1 MNFFKKFFK
10 TNENNNYHF
19 VLPRNYSPQ
28 NNLSSELKPL
38 NNLDANVFEDLK
50 SNLEYIK
57 VKYNFL
63 INPKN
68 VQLTIAYRLATKA
81 REPWLDV
88 NLTFLRAL
96 AFVSHLLFDYIQIIS
111 NNL

>member
-63 INPKN
+63 INSDIKIRDFTYNFRISHSINKN
-68 VQLTIAYRLATKA
+68 NK
-81 REPWLDV
+81 
-88 NLTFLRAL
+88 
-96 AFVSHLLFDYIQIIS
+96 
-111 NNL
+111 